1 MSDDKSVLLINRT
14 DVRRLLTWPELLDAT
29 RHALV
34 ATATG
39 GEGLATSS
47 VQLIVPDASLHLKAG
62 ALLEPPTMSVK
73 ANLRPNAGRASG
85 AILVFDLERKR
96 LQAILASADLTAMRT
111 AAIAAV
117 AAQAL
122 LSRRPVRLALLGA
135 GPVAQRVLEVLTH
148 LGMLS
153 EVTVWSREV
162 TRAQAVVDAAPEGP
176 PARATDDVRRALEG
190 AELVVTCTPSR
201 APLFEVDDLPPQAVI
216 LAMGADTAGKQELP
230 PSVLEAAVVYTDIR
244 EDALKVGESSH
255 LSEQAASRVRDL
267 GLVLNASGASAAS
280 PAGWT
285 VFDSVGSSA
294 ADVVAVSLVVRQA
307 ERLGLGQRVELNA

>member
-29 RHALV
+29 RDALV

-47 VQLIVPDASLHLKAG
+47 IQLIVPEASLHLKAG
-62 ALLEPPTMSVK
+62 ALSQPPTMSVK
-73 ANLRPNAGRASG
+73 ANLRPNTGRASG
-85 AILVFDLERKR
+85 AVLAFDLEQMR

-153 EVTVWSREV
+153 EVTVWSRDV
-162 TRAQAVVDAAPEGP
+162 TRAQTVVDAVLVGP
-176 PARATDDVRRALEG
+176 PAQATDDVRRALEG

-201 APLFEVDDLPPQAVI
+201 APLFEAEDLHPHAVI
-216 LAMGADTAGKQELP
+216 LAMGADTAGKQEIP

-244 EDALKVGESSH
+244 DDALKVGESSY
-255 LSEQAASRVRDL
+255 LSEKAASRVKDL

-307 ERLGLGQRVELNA
+307 ESLGLGQRVELNA